1 VPESSEW
8 PSFFMEKS
16 KPSETGGTDNVT
28 GDNRKVGAAE
38 SPDADSSEK
47 QEVTHWLAA
56 IKKTEDWRNRTDA
69 FANAKRYVDE
79 YKGKWDWLAQSISI
93 PLVPLNLVFAYVK
106 TEMARLYFHN
116 PWITVSP
123 RRTEDVSPAKIAE
136 VVINNIWKQLKLK
149 VQGKLALRDALLV
162 GHGWIKVGY
171 TMEEG
176 TVESRPEKRGR
187 GRPRK
192 EEPVVDADRK
202 IKSESAFAYHVPY
215 RHVVFDPS
223 AVWPAMETAR
233 WCAVKWEKPLRAV
246 KESGIYDHADDLKPD
261 GGDSDKEPMKDQT
274 NVTKV
279 TGWEIYDLDHMK
291 VITVSPGCAHKLRE
305 IDYPDYLNGEL
316 PLVEFSFN
324 PVPDEPYAMS
334 DIAAHEPQII
344 ELSKMMC
351 IMISHLKRWSRQI
364 FMKPGLMTDE
374 NKTNFKNAADGAII
388 EIQGDPQK
396 DFFIPPYAP
405 VQQDIYGVWN
415 LCMDMWK
422 NICGQSGMDRG
433 AEGKAATRTLGEL
446 RAQLEG
452 GRTRADEKL
461 DVLEDSL
468 EEVARKLLFIVQKK
482 YDLPKIARV
491 VGNKNIMD
499 ALKSRP
505 TAQPDHALAPMAVT
519 GEQGFTWNKD
529 DIQGEMD
536 VDVLAGSTA
545 PLDKESQIE
554 QMEKLT
560 PMLPALGV
568 GPGSPPAKAW
578 GREFFRMI
586 GIPSLEM
593 IMDLIDQMPPQ
604 PPPKMMEI
612 QAKIKQKQ
620 AEGQAKIQ
628 AKQAELQMKGQEHQ
642 LKLQGMAAKTQADVI
657 KAKVDVQKAQQSMQM
672 DVLKQLLGSVRQPTN
687 GTQGS

>member
-1 VPESSEW
+1 
-8 PSFFMEKS
+8 MA
-16 KPSETGGTDNVT
+16 
-28 GDNRKVGAAE
+28 GDDRKIGAAE
-38 SPDADSSEK
+38 SPNADESEK
-47 QEVTHWLAA
+47 SEVTQWLSA
-56 IKKTEDWRNRTDA
+56 IKKAQEWRDKTDA
-69 FANAKRYVDE
+69 FTNAGRYVNE

-106 TEMARLYFHN
+106 TEIARLYFHN
-116 PWITVSP
+116 PWITISP
-123 RRTEDVSPAKIAE
+123 RKTDDISSAKIAE
-136 VVINNIWKQLKLK
+136 VVINDIWKKLKLK
-149 VQGKLALRDALLV
+149 IQGKLALRDALLV

-171 TMEEG
+171 TMETG
-176 TVESRPEKRGR
+176 TVESRDPQPKKR

-192 EEPVVDADRK
+192 EESVVDTNTCV
-202 IKSESAFAYHVPY
+202 KSESAFAYHVPY
-215 RHVVFDPS
+215 KNVVFDPS
-223 AVWPAMETAR
+223 AVWPPMETAR
-233 WCAVKWEKPLRAV
+233 WVAIKWEKPLRAV
-246 KESGIYDHADDLKPD
+246 KESGIYDHAEDIRPD
-261 GGDSDKEPMKDQT
+261 GGDSMKEPNKDAT
-274 NVTKV
+274 NVTKAV
-279 TGWEIYDLDHMK
+279 GWEIYDLDHMK
-291 VITVSPGCAHKLRE
+291 VITVSPGCEYKLRE
-305 IDYPDYLNGEL
+305 IPYPDYLNEEL

-324 PVPDEPYAMS
+324 PVPEESYAMS

-351 IMISHLKRWSRQI
+351 IMINHLKRWNRQI

-415 LCMDMWK
+415 LCMEMWK
-422 NICGQSGMDRG
+422 NICGQGSMDRG

-452 GRTRADEKL
+452 GRSRSDEKL

-482 YDLPKIARV
+482 YDLPKLAQI
-491 VGNKNIMD
+491 VGQKNIMD
-499 ALKSRP
+499 ALKARP
-505 TAQPDHALAPMAVT
+505 TAQQGNALQPMSVT
-519 GEQGFTWNKD
+519 GEQGFSWNRE
-529 DIQGEMD
+529 DIQGELE

-554 QMEKLT
+554 QFEKIM
-560 PMLPALGV
+560 PIMPALGV
-568 GPGSPPAKAW
+568 GPGSPPAKAM

-593 IMDLIDQMPPQ
+593 IMDMIDQLPPQ

-612 QAKIKQKQ
+612 QAKL
-620 AEGQAKIQ
+620 Q
-628 AKQAELQMKGQEHQ
+628 AKQQETQMKVKAKGAELQMKQEDHK
-642 LKLQGMAAKTQADVI
+642 LKLQGIKAKTEADIV
-657 KAKVDVQKAQQSMQM
+657 KAKVDVQKAQRGMQM
-672 DVLKQLLGSVRQPTN
+672 DVLKHLMGGVHN
-687 GTQGS
+687 GNGNGEN

>member
-1 VPESSEW
+1 MP
-8 PSFFMEKS
+8 
-16 KPSETGGTDNVT
+16 KPSSTGGTDNVS
-28 GDNRKVGAAE
+28 GDGKKTGAAE
-38 SPDADSSEK
+38 SPDSDAGEK

-56 IKKTEDWRNRTDA
+56 IKKAQEWRDRTDA
-69 FANAKRYVDE
+69 FANAGRYVNE
-79 YKGKWDWLAQSISI
+79 YKGKWDWLAQTISI

-106 TEMARLYFHN
+106 TEIARLYFHN

-123 RRTEDVSPAKIAE
+123 RKTDDIAAAKIAE
-136 VVINNIWKQLKLK
+136 VVINDTWKKLKLK

-176 TVESRPEKRGR
+176 TVESRPPEKRGR

-192 EEPVVDADRK
+192 EDEKVVDVNSC

-215 RHVVFDPS
+215 KNVVFDPS

-233 WCAVKWEKPLRAV
+233 WCAIKWEKPLRAV
-246 KESGIYDHADDLKPD
+246 KESGIYDHADDIKPGSD
-261 GGDSDKEPMKDQT
+261 GDPMKEPDKDQT
-274 NVTKV
+274 NVTKAV
-279 TGWEIYDLDHMK
+279 GWEIYDLDHMK
-291 VITVSPGCAHKLRE
+291 VITVSPGCEYKLRGIE
-305 IDYPDYLNGEL
+305 YPDYLNAEL

-324 PVPDEPYAMS
+324 PAPDEPYAMS

-351 IMISHLKRWSRQI
+351 IMINHLKRWNRQI

-415 LCMDMWK
+415 LCMEMWK
-422 NICGQSGMDRG
+422 NICGQGSMDRG

-446 RAQLEG
+446 RAQLDG
-452 GRTRADEKL
+452 GKTRSDEKL

-468 EEVARKLLFIVQKK
+468 EEVARKLLFIIQKK
-482 YDLPKIARV
+482 YDQPKLARI
-491 VGNKNIMD
+491 VGQKNMME
-499 ALKSRP
+499 ALKGRP
-505 TAQPDHALAPMAVT
+505 TAQPGNALQPMSVT
-519 GEQGFTWNKD
+519 SEQGFTWNRED
-529 DIQGEMD
+529 VQGELE
-536 VDVLAGSTA
+536 VDVVAGSTA

-554 QMEKLT
+554 QFEKLM
-560 PMLPALGV
+560 PVMPALGV
-568 GPGSPPAKAW
+568 GPGSPPAKAF
-578 GREFFRMI
+578 GREFMRML

-612 QAKIKQKQ
+612 QAKL
-620 AEGQAKIQ
+620 QAKKQ
-628 AKQAELQMKGQEHQ
+628 ETEMKVKAKGAELQMKQQDHQ
-642 LKLQGMAAKTQADVI
+642 LKLQGLKAKTEADVI
-657 KAKVDVQKAQQSMQM
+657 KAKVDVQKAQHGMQM
-672 DVLKQLLGSVRQPTN
+672 DVLKHLLGGVRGN
-687 GTQGS
+687 GNGEENS